1 MPTKI
6 KSNNRAKYE
15 PSSSANFLGGKLGG
29 LAAKGIGLLGGAA
42 RANPLG
48 AAVTVGQGLVGGFK
62 EMLGDRKAALAA
74 GEKYKFGE
82 GLKDFGAGA
91 LKGVTGID
99 LTDQDPTVQEAV
111 QPDMNAQETAMRLQ
125 RLESMQAAPTLM
137 YGAPF
142 LMNKPGSPMAKF
154 GIGTNF
160 KLKK

>member
-6 KSNNRAKYE
+6 KSNNRQKYQL
-15 PSSSANFLGGKLGG
+15 SSPAQIPPQLLVAGGK
-29 LAAKGIGLLGGAA
+29 AAIGSLGGAYT
-42 RANPLG
+42 NIKD
-48 AAVTVGQGLVGGFK
+48 VTQSDEFK
-62 EMLGDRKAALAA
+62 EKGFFGKAGSIIGA
-74 GEKYKFGE
+74 
-82 GLKDFGAGA
+82 GLKGQLGGISQALIGNDFGLLADGEQ
-91 LKGVTGID
+91 
-99 LTDQDPTVQEAV
+99 QDPTAA
-111 QPDMNAQETAMRLQ
+111 QPDVSAQETAMRLQ